1 MDRHN
6 RSAPPVA
13 SRPGS
18 GLRAPA
24 GRSRPWRLVA
34 GCYPWRLC
42 CWLARGPLAT
52 DRRGV
57 IALEFALILPL
68 LILFCFGTVEVGR
81 FVLLQMKLD
90 QLAAS
95 VADLGTRDRTLSAA
109 TVDDI
114 FAAGAHI
121 VQPFDL
127 ATDGRIT
134 LSGVGLTA
142 GDQPRVLWQRRSGG
156 TLDLPSETGTVG
168 NPATLPDEI
177 TLAVGQTVVVAE
189 VSFSYRGMFG
199 LLPARVTTKRAYF
212 RPRLGSLQQLSSLGG
227 VVRPMP
233 EGAGC
238 CNNRPWRAPVAA
250 SAVVA
255 SG

>member
-1 MDRHN
+1 MRAW
-6 RSAPPVA
+6 R
-13 SRPGS
+13 
-18 GLRAPA
+18 LRAA
-24 GRSRPWRLVA
+24 HCQRRLSGSLDR
-34 GCYPWRLC
+34 GC
-42 CWLARGPLAT
+42 LAA

-57 IALEFALILPL
+57 IALEFALILPF

-90 QLAAS
+90 HLAAS

-109 TVDDI
+109 TIDDI

-121 VQPFDL
+121 VRPFDL
-127 ATDGRIT
+127 AADGRIT

-168 NPATLPDEI
+168 SIATLPDEI

-199 LLPARVTTKRAYF
+199 LLPERITTKRAYF
-212 RPRLGSLQQLSSLGG
+212 RPRLGSLQQLSSTGG
-227 VVRPMP
+227 SGHPIAA
-233 EGAGC
+233 GAGC
-238 CNNRPWRAPVAA
+238 CAGRSFQAR
-250 SAVVA
+250 VVA

>member
-1 MDRHN
+1 ML
-6 RSAPPVA
+6 PGVA
-13 SRPGS
+13 HAARPRIYAFARAAHIGAWRMWVA
-18 GLRAPA
+18 GLR
-24 GRSRPWRLVA
+24 GRLS
-34 GCYPWRLC
+34 GDLC
-42 CWLARGPLAT
+42 RGHLAA

-109 TVDDI
+109 TIDDI

-121 VQPFDL
+121 VRPFDL
-127 ATDGRIT
+127 AADGRIT
-134 LSGVGLTA
+134 LSAVGLTA

-168 NPATLPDEI
+168 SPATLPDEI

-199 LLPARVTTKRAYF
+199 LLPERITTKRAYF
-212 RPRLGSLQQLSSLGG
+212 RPRLGSLQELSSIGG
-227 VVRPMP
+227 SDHPLIAD
-233 EGAGC
+233 AGWC
-238 CNNRPWRAPVAA
+238 ESLQA
-250 SAVVA
+250 SVVA

>member
-1 MDRHN
+1 MW
-6 RSAPPVA
+6 VA
-13 SRPGS
+13 
-18 GLRAPA
+18 GLR
-24 GRSRPWRLVA
+24 GRLS
-34 GCYPWRLC
+34 GDLC
-42 CWLARGPLAT
+42 RGHLAA

-109 TVDDI
+109 TIDDI

-121 VQPFDL
+121 VRPFDL
-127 ATDGRIT
+127 AADGRIT
-134 LSGVGLTA
+134 LSAVGLTA

-168 NPATLPDEI
+168 SPATLPDEI

-199 LLPARVTTKRAYF
+199 LLPERITTKRAYF
-212 RPRLGSLQQLSSLGG
+212 RPRLGSLQELSSIGG
-227 VVRPMP
+227 SDHPLIAD
-233 EGAGC
+233 AGWC
-238 CNNRPWRAPVAA
+238 ESLQA
-250 SAVVA
+250 SVVA

>member
-1 MDRHN
+1 MGGPFA
-6 RSAPPVA
+6 SAPPGGA
-13 SRPGS
+13 RPGIR
-18 GLRAPA
+18 LPPPA
-24 GRSRPWRLVA
+24 GCRRAWCRRTTFYCLGGLCRSLT
-34 GCYPWRLC
+34 
-42 CWLARGPLAT
+42 RGALAT

-134 LSGVGLTA
+134 LSAVGLTA

-156 TLDLPSETGTVG
+156 TLDVPSETGTVG

-177 TLAVGQTVVVAE
+177 TLAVGQTVIVAE
-189 VSFSYRGMFG
+189 VSFNYRGMFG
-199 LLPARVTTKRAYF
+199 MLPARITTKRAYF
-212 RPRLGSLQQLSSLGG
+212 RPRLGSLQQLSSLDSLAWPLTAGG
-227 VVRPMP
+227 
-233 EGAGC
+233 GC
-238 CNNRPWRAPVAA
+238 CDHRPLQAP
-250 SAVVA
+250 VVA

>member
-1 MDRHN
+1 MGCGIPF
-6 RSAPPVA
+6 APPGAALRGFRVGAAEGRRRVWRRRALRFWRRRCRGLFRGALA
-13 SRPGS
+13 S
-18 GLRAPA
+18 
-24 GRSRPWRLVA
+24 
-34 GCYPWRLC
+34 
-42 CWLARGPLAT
+42 

-134 LSGVGLTA
+134 LSAVGLTA

-156 TLDLPSETGTVG
+156 TLDVPSETGTVG
-168 NPATLPDEI
+168 NPATLPEEI
-177 TLAVGQTVVVAE
+177 TLAVGQTVIVAE
-189 VSFSYRGMFG
+189 VSFNYRGMFG
-199 LLPARVTTKRAYF
+199 MLPARVTTKRAYF
-212 RPRLGSLQQLSSLGG
+212 RPRLGSLQQLSSLGDFAW
-227 VVRPMP
+227 PMAA
-233 EGAGC
+233 GAGC
-238 CNNRPWRAPVAA
+238 RDHRLLQAP
-250 SAVVA
+250 VVA